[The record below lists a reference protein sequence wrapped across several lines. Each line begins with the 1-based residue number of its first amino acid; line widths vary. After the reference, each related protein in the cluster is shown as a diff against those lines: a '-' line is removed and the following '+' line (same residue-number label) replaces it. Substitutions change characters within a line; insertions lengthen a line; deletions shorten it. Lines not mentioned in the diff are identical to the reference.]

1 MRNIKY
7 LVILLFMVVS
17 FSYGLFIGIYKVF
30 PYEQVRSIR
39 RFVSQSTS
47 INFPT
52 IKNPRT
58 TLFEYFS
65 PKCEIVMIGDSI
77 TQGGIWSEIFPNI
90 TIANRGVEGDTT
102 EDILRRMDTIYDVKP
117 RKAFVMVG
125 INDFYR
131 DFTVDEA
138 FVNYKKIVSNLN
150 DAGIEV
156 FIQSTLECSKFKCF
170 DKLQKVRSLN
180 KNLSEYA
187 TQKNITYIDINKD
200 LTSVSDGL
208 LGRYTQDGI
217 HLTGEGYFVWEKNLH
232 KYIY

>member
-1 MRNIKY
+1 
-7 LVILLFMVVS
+7 
-17 FSYGLFIGIYKVF
+17 
-30 PYEQVRSIR
+30 
-39 RFVSQSTS
+39 
-47 INFPT
+47 
-52 IKNPRT
+52 
-58 TLFEYFS
+58 
-65 PKCEIVMIGDSI
+65 MIGDSI

-131 DFTVDEA
+131 GFTVDEA

-156 FIQSTLECSKFKCF
+156 FIQSTLECSKFTCF
-170 DKLQKVRSLN
+170 DNLQKVRSLN
-180 KNLSEYA
+180 KKLSEYA

-200 LTSVSDGL
+200 LTSVSGGL